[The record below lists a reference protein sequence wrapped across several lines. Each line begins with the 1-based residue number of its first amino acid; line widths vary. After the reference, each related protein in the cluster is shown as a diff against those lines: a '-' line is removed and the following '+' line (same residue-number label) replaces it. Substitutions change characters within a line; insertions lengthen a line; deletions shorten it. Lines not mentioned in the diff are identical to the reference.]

1 MIWDLKY
8 KMLIMNGL
16 QFFDIKFDLERIIYE
31 LSMQEVIVLYLGFSL
46 INWMLYY
53 VDSVGL
59 FGICF
64 WGLVLSVDCFENVE
78 FIYFYLYLVNENGYC
93 MYENVFCVFE
103 YNVNY
108 FL

>member
-1 MIWDLKY
+1 
-8 KMLIMNGL
+8 
-16 QFFDIKFDLERIIYE
+16 
-31 LSMQEVIVLYLGFSL
+31 
-46 INWMLYY
+46 MLYY

-78 FIYFYLYLVNENGYC
+78 FIYFYLYLVNENGYWI
-93 MYENVFCVFE
+93 YENVFCVFE

-108 FL
+108 FLWCYWVYGCFGVFYGGMVNFVFVVRIIMSVINYDYVFDYMFY